1 MAYHITLDN
10 RPPFKLEDFAI
21 HCNEDL
27 KKGAALVYDG
37 CHWRLMNLGEIAED
51 LPELIE
57 RLEHLKEE
65 IDQEVQDAKDRA
77 DEAYNKAESVAQ
89 ANPEYLKYIYVTMDG
104 DTSTTA
110 YDSFITE
117 DCDVT
122 LTWVSWT
129 PNWITETYVWDWFVR
144 IDSSEDETWTVR
156 LRISKPRTL

>member
-57 RLEHLKEE
+57 ELKDLKDEFVQELEEAEQK
-65 IDQEVQDAKDRA
+65 I
-77 DEAYNKAESVAQ
+77 DEAVEKVEEVAA
-89 ANPEYLKYIYVTMDG
+89 ANPEKVKFIYATMDG
-104 DTSTTA
+104 DNSTTV
-110 YDSFITE
+110 YDDFITF
-117 DCDVT
+117 DSDV
-122 LTWVSWT
+122 L
-129 PNWITETYVWDWFVR
+129 Y
-144 IDSSEDETWTVR
+144 TWT
-156 LRISKPRTL
+156 S